1 MNKNSKLFFAFAAGA
16 LLGAG
21 IVALF
26 TTDKGKAIVD
36 KAKGK
41 MDDLSE
47 DVKGKIKKFEDELTD
62 LLKSEDSKEAP
73 KA

>member
-47 DVKGKIKKFEDELTD
+47 DVKEKIKKFENDMAD
-62 LLKSEDSKEAP
+62 LLKPDESKEAP